1 MKRPQID
8 IIKYALIATAIFTLI
23 LILVYVYRFHHGLSY
38 NHNDFADFGSYLG
51 SITGLLAF
59 IGVLYTIKD
68 SQINRQIDNE
78 RSTFYNLLGLYQH
91 QVDTNKYTEH
101 QIEKTGIEAFKA
113 YAHEARS
120 LFYAYVIYHFIKDGE
135 KFPSELTQVSK
146 LDEQA
151 FLEIY
156 TKFGVHSTT
165 ELNVLLKSR
174 DPKYYYDTIY
184 EIKGIIMSS
193 KIHEMYRIIVASIC
207 NRICIEKRYQQ
218 LYKFI
223 RNVGDYLYGQYGQYL
238 GLYHRNIYYLLDSIQ
253 NFKYPNDYS
262 KIFRAQLSSD
272 ELTVILFNSMS
283 SQSTLKTISLL
294 KKFDIFNNIIA
305 LELPIS
311 GYDTEKEIVIQT
323 INSLFHEF
331 IADSTNK

>member
-113 YAHEARS
+113 YAHEAR
-120 LFYAYVIYHFIKDGE
+120 
-135 KFPSELTQVSK
+135 
-146 LDEQA
+146 
-151 FLEIY
+151 
-156 TKFGVHSTT
+156 
-165 ELNVLLKSR
+165 
-174 DPKYYYDTIY
+174 
-184 EIKGIIMSS
+184 
-193 KIHEMYRIIVASIC
+193 
-207 NRICIEKRYQQ
+207 
-218 LYKFI
+218 
-223 RNVGDYLYGQYGQYL
+223 
-238 GLYHRNIYYLLDSIQ
+238 
-253 NFKYPNDYS
+253 
-262 KIFRAQLSSD
+262 
-272 ELTVILFNSMS
+272 
-283 SQSTLKTISLL
+283 
-294 KKFDIFNNIIA
+294 
-305 LELPIS
+305 
-311 GYDTEKEIVIQT
+311 
-323 INSLFHEF
+323 
-331 IADSTNK
+331 

>member
-1 MKRPQID
+1 MCIRD
-8 IIKYALIATAIFTLI
+8 
-23 LILVYVYRFHHGLSY
+23 R
-38 NHNDFADFGSYLG
+38 
-51 SITGLLAF
+51 
-59 IGVLYTIKD
+59 
-68 SQINRQIDNE
+68 
-78 RSTFYNLLGLYQH
+78 
-91 QVDTNKYTEH
+91 
-101 QIEKTGIEAFKA
+101 
-113 YAHEARS
+113 
-120 LFYAYVIYHFIKDGE
+120 
-135 KFPSELTQVSK
+135 
-146 LDEQA
+146 
-151 FLEIY
+151 
-156 TKFGVHSTT
+156 
-165 ELNVLLKSR
+165 LNVLLKSR

-238 GLYHRNIYYLLDSIQ
+238 GQYHRNIYYLLDSIQ